1 MSSNLSICTGF
12 RLFRNSNLLTA
23 HEHVANSKIVAYLY
37 IYLFAFVVLETVT
50 KNLKLLMRNQKAR
63 YRGTAGDKR

>member
-12 RLFRNSNLLTA
+12 RLFRNSNLLTT

-37 IYLFAFVVLETVT
+37 IYLFAFVGDSYEEP
-50 KNLKLLMRNQKAR
+50 KAANEKPKSEVQR
-63 YRGTAGDKR
+63 